1 MLRVSV
7 GDVSRTGTT
16 IRNKQNVES
25 VAVGWD
31 IMLHVSEN
39 CFPVYMPFLFPL
51 GVVSYVKEFLWRGL
65 KNNRILEPGKILQ
78 VSWISFIF

>member
-25 VAVGWD
+25 VAVEVCQD

-39 CFPVYMPFLFPL
+39 CFLVYMPFIFPL
-51 GVVSYVKEFLWRGL
+51 GVVSYVKEFL
-65 KNNRILEPGKILQ
+65 
-78 VSWISFIF
+78 